1 MTANALIQRLRE
13 NAQTTPTL
21 IALENE
27 HGALTYE
34 TLWRTVESLSRTL
47 HELGVRRLALEAD
60 NGPAWICA
68 DLACLHVGVTLIPIP
83 LFFTASQ
90 REHLL
95 NEAAIE
101 AVITQAAEPPTAEA
115 TLLDAELGLYAIA
128 TGASARTDEAIEDI
142 IKVTYT
148 SGSTAQPK
156 GARLNAAA
164 LETVMLSLAQ
174 AVEINEPIGHLCT
187 LPLATLLENIAGVY
201 VALYKGGR
209 VIAPALGS
217 LGLNGSSGLDLKQ
230 WAQTLQ
236 RWNPQTLILT
246 PELLK
251 AMLFLIAGGQLRL
264 NRLQCVA
271 VGGAKVSPVMLAQ
284 AAQLGVPVY
293 EGYGLSECASVV
305 SLNRPSASRPGSV
318 GKPLSHIS
326 LSFADDGEIIVEG
339 PVYSGYLGEPQ
350 KSAEPVHTGDIGRLD
365 EDGYL
370 YLEGRKKNLIV
381 TAFGRNLS
389 PEWVESELLSAPC
402 IAQAAL
408 FGDGEPFNVA
418 VVTPAKPDIGHDLLM
433 QAVEQINQR
442 LPDYAQVRN
451 IIISDAPFSA
461 QNGQLTANGRV
472 RRCAIAARHKDR
484 LNDLFQSSQ
493 PFTRS
498 MP

>member
-13 NAQTTPTL
+13 HAQTSPNH

-27 HGALTYE
+27 QGALTYE
-34 TLWRTVESLSRTL
+34 ALWRTVENLSRKL
-47 HELGVRRLALEAD
+47 HRLGVRRLALEAD

-68 DLACLHVGVTLIPIP
+68 DLACLHAGVTLIPVP
-83 LFFTASQ
+83 LFFSKPQ

-95 NEAAIE
+95 KDAAIE
-101 AVITQAAEPPTAEA
+101 TLIAQSAQPPTADA
-115 TLLDAELGLYAIA
+115 VVLDADLGLYAIA
-128 TGASARTDEAIEDI
+128 TQAPSPAQETAEDI
-142 IKVTYT
+142 IKITYT
-148 SGSTAQPK
+148 SGSTGHPK
-156 GARLNAAA
+156 GARLSAAA
-164 LETVMLSLAQ
+164 LETVMLSLAT

-209 VIAPALGS
+209 VLAPGLAS
-217 LGLNGSSGLDLKQ
+217 LGLSGSSGLDLKQ
-230 WAQTLQ
+230 WAQSLQ
-236 RWNPQTLILT
+236 HWNPQTLILT

-251 AMLFLIAGGQLRL
+251 ALLFLIAGGQLRL
-264 NRLQCVA
+264 ERLQFVA
-271 VGGAKVSPVMLAQ
+271 VGGAKVSPVLLAQ
-284 AAQLGVPVY
+284 ATQLGVPVY

-318 GKPLSHIS
+318 GKPLPHVS
-326 LSFADDGEIIVEG
+326 LSFADDGEIIVAG
-339 PVYSGYLGEPQ
+339 AAYCGYLGEPIQ
-350 KSAEPVHTGDIGRLD
+350 TSKAVHTGDIGHLD
-365 EDGYL
+365 DDGYL

-402 IAQAAL
+402 IAQAVL

-418 VVTPAKPDIGHDLLM
+418 VVTPASPDIGHELLM
-433 QAVEQINQR
+433 QAVAQVNQR
-442 LPDYAQVRN
+442 LPDYAQVRD

-461 QNGQLTANGRV
+461 ANGQLTANGRV
-472 RRCAIAARHKDR
+472 RRCAIATRHKDR